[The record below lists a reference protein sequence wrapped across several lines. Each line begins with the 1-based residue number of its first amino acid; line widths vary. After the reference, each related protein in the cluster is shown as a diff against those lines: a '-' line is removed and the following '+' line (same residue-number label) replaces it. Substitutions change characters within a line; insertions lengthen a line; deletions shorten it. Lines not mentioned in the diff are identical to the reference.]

1 MRTVLLTSLLLAASS
16 SSCAAPGGGQGPERP
31 ARRPNIL
38 LVVSDD
44 HAAHALSC
52 YGGKLDRTPGLDRL
66 AAEGMRFDRAFVTN
80 ALCGPSR
87 ATVLT
92 GRYSHVNGFAQ
103 NDQRFDAGQW
113 TVARALQ
120 QAGYAT
126 AAVGK
131 WHLEANPV
139 DAGFDRGIVL
149 PGQGRYTDPFFLVD
163 GKRTKVD
170 GYASERITDFAIQ
183 WLQERPADKP
193 FFLFLGHKAPHREW
207 SPPPHLLA
215 EYRSRTFAEP
225 ATLFD
230 DHATR
235 SDAARIATMTVA
247 RDLTRTDVKMDVPP
261 GLEGADRVRWH
272 YQRYIQ
278 DYLATVR
285 GMDEQVARLLSWMDE
300 HGLAED
306 TIVVYTS
313 DNGFF
318 LGDHGFYDKRF
329 MYEESMRVP
338 LLVRWPGVVQPGT
351 AQQAMTLNTDFAAT
365 LLEAAGAPVPEGLQ
379 GRSLV
384 PLLQGRQPADWRDDA
399 YYHYYEHLA
408 THNVHEH
415 YGVRTATHKLIRFPH
430 LDAWELYDLV
440 ADPEELVNVA
450 PDPSYAAVRRDLEQ
464 RLARLRAELRVPA
477 EGAAQVRGP
486 APPTVTAPGPARS
499 RRPS

>member
-1 MRTVLLTSLLLAASS
+1 MRNAILATLTLGLVVA
-16 SSCAAPGGGQGPERP
+16 SCAAPAPTGQGAKP
-31 ARRPNIL
+31 ARKPNIL
-38 LVVSDD
+38 LIVSDD
-44 HAAHALSC
+44 HAVHALSC

-87 ATVLT
+87 ATILT
-92 GRYSHVNGFAQ
+92 GKYSHVNGFARNEQ
-103 NDQRFDAGQW
+103 KFDAAQW

-149 PGQGRYTDPFFLVD
+149 PGQGRYADPFFLVD

-207 SPPPHLLA
+207 APPPHLLA

-235 SDAARIATMTVA
+235 TDAARIATMTVA
-247 RDLTRTDVKMDVPP
+247 RDLTRTDVKMDVPE

-285 GMDEQVARLLSWMDE
+285 GMDEQVGRLLSWMDE

-338 LLVRWPGVVQPGT
+338 LLVRWPGMVRQGSV
-351 AQQAMTLNTDFAAT
+351 QQAMTLNTDFAAT
-365 LLEAAGAPVPEGLQ
+365 LLEAAGAPAPQDLQ

-384 PLLQGRQPADWRDDA
+384 PLLQGAEPEGWRDAA

-430 LDAWELYDLV
+430 LDAWELYDLA

-450 PDPSYAAVRRDLEQ
+450 ADPAHAAVRAQLEQ
-464 RLARLRAELRVPA
+464 RLAQLRAELHVPA
-477 EGAAQVRGP
+477 EAV
-486 APPTVTAPGPARS
+486 AR
-499 RRPS
+499 

>member
-1 MRTVLLTSLLLAASS
+1 MRNAILATLTLGLVVA
-16 SSCAAPGGGQGPERP
+16 SCAAPAPTGQGTKP
-31 ARRPNIL
+31 ARKPNIL
-38 LVVSDD
+38 LIVSDD

-87 ATVLT
+87 ATILT
-92 GRYSHVNGFAQ
+92 GKYSHVNGFARNEQ
-103 NDQRFDAGQW
+103 KFDAAQW

-163 GKRTKVD
+163 GKRTKVE

-207 SPPPHLLA
+207 APPPHLLA

-235 SDAARIATMTVA
+235 TDAARIATMTVA
-247 RDLTRTDVKMDVPP
+247 RDLTRTDVKMDVPE

-285 GMDEQVARLLSWMDE
+285 GMDEQVGRLLSWMDE

-338 LLVRWPGVVQPGT
+338 LLVRWPGMVRQGSV
-351 AQQAMTLNTDFAAT
+351 QQAMTLNTDFAAT
-365 LLEAAGAPVPEGLQ
+365 LLEAAGAPAPQDLQ

-384 PLLQGRQPADWRDDA
+384 PLLQGAEPEGWRDAA

-430 LDAWELYDLV
+430 LDAWELYDLA

-450 PDPSYAAVRRDLEQ
+450 ADPAHAAVRAQLEQ
-464 RLARLRAELRVPA
+464 RLAQLRAELHVPA
-477 EGAAQVRGP
+477 EAA
-486 APPTVTAPGPARS
+486 AR
-499 RRPS
+499 

>member
-1 MRTVLLTSLLLAASS
+1 MRTAIHAILGLACAL
-16 SSCAAPGGGQGPERP
+16 SSCAVPAPSSAAAKP

-38 LVVSDD
+38 LIVSDD

-87 ATVLT
+87 ATMLT
-92 GRYSHVNGFAQ
+92 GKYSHVNGFARNEQ
-103 NDQRFDAGQW
+103 KFDATQW

-131 WHLEANPV
+131 WHLDANPV
-139 DAGFDRGIVL
+139 DAGFDRGVVL

-170 GYASERITDFAIQ
+170 GYTSERITDFAIQ
-183 WLQERPADKP
+183 WLEERPADKP
-193 FFLFLGHKAPHREW
+193 FFMFLGHKAPHREW
-207 SPPPHLLA
+207 TPPPHLLA
-215 EYRSRTFAEP
+215 EYRNRTFAEP

-235 SDAARIATMTVA
+235 TDAARIATMTVA
-247 RDLTRTDVKMDVPP
+247 RDLTRTDVKMDVPQ
-261 GLEGADRVRWH
+261 GLEGAERVRWH

-278 DYLATVR
+278 DYLATAR
-285 GMDEQVARLLSWMDE
+285 GMDEQVGRLLAWMDE

-338 LLVRWPGVVQPGT
+338 LLVRWPGKVAPGSV
-351 AQQAMTLNTDFAAT
+351 QQAMALNTDFAAT
-365 LLEAAGAPVPEGLQ
+365 MLEAAGAEAPQDLQ

-384 PLLQGRQPADWRDDA
+384 PLLQGAEPEGWRDAA
-399 YYHYYEHLA
+399 YYHYYEHLS

-430 LDAWELYDLV
+430 LDAWELYDLT
-440 ADPEELVNVA
+440 ADPGEMVNVA
-450 PDPSYAAVRRDLEQ
+450 ADPAHAAVRAQLEQ
-464 RLARLRAELRVPA
+464 RLAQLRAELHVPA
-477 EGAAQVRGP
+477 EAA
-486 APPTVTAPGPARS
+486 AR
-499 RRPS
+499 